1 LFLLIS
7 VALLLLYSTI
17 CWEPHRLHSINREE
31 SMGKIKI
38 AIAGVG
44 NCAAS
49 LVQGIEY
56 YRALA
61 NQKPNKDK
69 PIECLGLMNYD
80 MGGYLPQ
87 DIEVVAAFDIDKR
100 KVGERLDV
108 ALNAKPNC
116 VWSIGP
122 IPKSKV
128 KVEMGNIL
136 DGVSE
141 HMANYKEDRTFLPAN
156 KKSCNV
162 EKVLKESGAEILLN
176 YLPVGSQKATEFYAE
191 ACLKTGVSLINCM
204 PVFIVSNPAWAK
216 RFEAKRIPCVGDDIK
231 AQIGATVTHRTLAKL
246 FMDRG
251 VKIDRTYQL
260 NTGGNTDFLNMLN
273 RSRLESKKVS
283 KTSAVQSQLDVPLDE
298 DNIHIGPSDYVAWQ
312 NDNKVC
318 FLRIE
323 GRGFGGFPVTAE
335 MRLSV
340 EDSPN
345 SAGCSIDAIRA
356 CKIARDR
363 KIGGPL
369 ISMSAYTM
377 KHPPKQIV
385 DYEAKELVRKFI
397 QGTCPR

>member
-1 LFLLIS
+1 MS
-7 VALLLLYSTI
+7 
-17 CWEPHRLHSINREE
+17 
-31 SMGKIKI
+31 KIKI
-38 AIAGVG
+38 AIAGAG

-56 YRALA
+56 YRAMA
-61 NQKPNKDK
+61 SEKKNKNKPV
-69 PIECLGLMNYD
+69 EYMGLMNYD
-80 MGGYLPQ
+80 MSGYFPQ
-87 DIEVVAAFDIDKR
+87 DIDVVAAFDIDKR

-108 ALNAKPNC
+108 ALSAKPNC
-116 VWSIGP
+116 VWTIFGP
-122 IPKSKV
+122 LSKSKIR
-128 KVEMGNIL
+128 VEMGNVL
-136 DGVSE
+136 DGYSE
-141 HMANYKEDRTFLPAN
+141 HMANYNENRTFIVAN
-156 KKSCNV
+156 KKPCNV

-191 ACLKTGVSLINCM
+191 ACLKTGVSFINCM

-216 RFEAKRIPCVGDDIK
+216 RFESKRIPCVGDDIK
-231 AQIGATVTHRTLAKL
+231 AQIGATITHRTLAKL

-273 RSRLESKKVS
+273 RARLESKKIS
-283 KTSAVQSQLDVPLDE
+283 KTSAVQSQLDVPLEE
-298 DNIHIGPSDYVAWQ
+298 DNIHIGPSDYVPWQ

-318 FLRIE
+318 YLRIE

-356 CKIARDR
+356 CRIARDR

-369 ISMSAYTM
+369 ISISAYTM